1 MLTILNELGLNI
13 VNTIKSAY
21 SKAIKAAEKIV
32 SDNAS
37 FLKSDF
43 NPEVNGINKKLP
55 SIY

>member
-21 SKAIKAAEKIV
+21 SKAIKAAEKII